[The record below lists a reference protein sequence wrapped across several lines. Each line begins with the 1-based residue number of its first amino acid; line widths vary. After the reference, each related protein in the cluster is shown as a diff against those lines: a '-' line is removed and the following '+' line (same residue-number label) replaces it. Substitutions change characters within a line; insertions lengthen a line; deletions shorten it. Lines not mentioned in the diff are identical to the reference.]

1 MNKRNFIISF
11 LVVILSPVIS
21 VGIYSFISVV
31 VSKDEK
37 SGKTWIEKVDEIT
50 TTSNYSGAIVLE
62 KIESS
67 KNYPKEP
74 RKYYITAKKKNR
86 IGYIRW
92 RVFRIRVTKFEYI
105 KFNPGDTLK

>member
-1 MNKRNFIISF
+1 M
-11 LVVILSPVIS
+11 
-21 VGIYSFISVV
+21 
-31 VSKDEK
+31 SKDEK
-37 SGKTWIEKVDEIT
+37 AVGKLRIEKADEIT

-86 IGYIRW
+86 RGYIRW

>member
-74 RKYYITAKKKNR
+74 RKYYITAKKYRCN
-86 IGYIRW
+86 GRW
-92 RVFRIRVTKFEYI
+92 RVFKIRVTKFEYI

>member
-1 MNKRNFIISF
+1 M
-11 LVVILSPVIS
+11 
-21 VGIYSFISVV
+21 
-31 VSKDEK
+31 SKDEK
-37 SGKTWIEKVDEIT
+37 AVGKPRIEKADEIT

-74 RKYYITAKKKNR
+74 RKYYITAKKYRCN
-86 IGYIRW
+86 GRW
-92 RVFRIRVTKFEYI
+92 RVFKIRVTKFEYI